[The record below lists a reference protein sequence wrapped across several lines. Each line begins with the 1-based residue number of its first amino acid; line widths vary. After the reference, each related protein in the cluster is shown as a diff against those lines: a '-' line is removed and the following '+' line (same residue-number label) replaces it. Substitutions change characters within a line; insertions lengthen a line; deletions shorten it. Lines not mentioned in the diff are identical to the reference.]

1 VRAFALGERWMHDA
15 YIARP
20 VVPPPSVE
28 IASSRAHVQGQ
39 PRLQQRLG
47 RHLAKAPRPRLAQQ
61 PAVLGVD
68 MGLSH
73 DDDQAA
79 GAAGLPLA
87 MRAAGC
93 DLD

>member
-1 VRAFALGERWMHDA
+1 
-15 YIARP
+15 
-20 VVPPPSVE
+20 
-28 IASSRAHVQGQ
+28 
-39 PRLQQRLG
+39 
-47 RHLAKAPRPRLAQQ
+47 
-61 PAVLGVD
+61 VLGVD